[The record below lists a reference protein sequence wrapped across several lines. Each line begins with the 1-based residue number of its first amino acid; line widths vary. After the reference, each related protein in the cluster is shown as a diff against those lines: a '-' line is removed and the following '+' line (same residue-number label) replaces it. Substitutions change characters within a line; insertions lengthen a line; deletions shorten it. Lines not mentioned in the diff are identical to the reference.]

1 MLTLFCISV
10 VNMNVE
16 LIMPT
21 YVSHNHATLNEV
33 DVSFILI
40 AFEVGAFIFSPIA
53 GIVMSG
59 TGRKNSILIGYILMI
74 IADICVALTQFIIN
88 DNLFLYSNI
97 VFRFLKGVG
106 DVWIENT
113 IFSIIM
119 IKYPKNREKFIG
131 LAEAAAGVG
140 FMAGPAIGGIL
151 FNFLGFFWTFISFGT
166 FLMGT
171 MTICYF
177 YLPDS
182 LNNSVADSE
191 NVSILS

>member
-1 MLTLFCISV
+1 
-10 VNMNVE
+10 
-16 LIMPT
+16 
-21 YVSHNHATLNEV
+21 
-33 DVSFILI
+33 
-40 AFEVGAFIFSPIA
+40 
-53 GIVMSG
+53 
-59 TGRKNSILIGYILMI
+59 
-74 IADICVALTQFIIN
+74 
-88 DNLFLYSNI
+88 
-97 VFRFLKGVG
+97 
-106 DVWIENT
+106 
-113 IFSIIM
+113 M